1 MVKYLT
7 QLEQISEKL
16 DDPSCNDKLN
26 NTLDNVFLQLEEN
39 YKIADRIELFYLG
52 TNERVRIGDRVI
64 SNDEEEY
71 WGEHVTRINEDG
83 TINVTSPL
91 DILKEVS
98 HKNYRLHTNQ
108 NVFFEECENAT
119 RKYKKRT

>member
-1 MVKYLT
+1 MKYLT

-16 DDPSCNDKLN
+16 DDPSCNNKLN
-26 NTLDNVFLQLEEN
+26 NTLDNVFLQLEEI
-39 YKIADRIELFYLG
+39 YKITDRIELYYLG
-52 TNERVRIGDRVI
+52 ANERVRIGDRVI

-91 DILKEVS
+91 DTFKGVS
-98 HKNYRLHTNQ
+98 HKKYRLHTSQ

-119 RKYKKRT
+119 RKCKKRT